1 MRSVVI
7 AALMFS
13 ATAGSLS
20 AQAPAAAAARPADP
34 NGWTVDPAH
43 SELSFR
49 IRHFVSRVRGSFGKW
64 QANLVADPANLAAGG
79 VDVTIDASTI
89 DTKNANRDADLRSAN
104 FFEVEKYPTIIFR
117 STKVEAKGNDL
128 TITGDLTMKGITKP
142 VVLKGTFNGVTKGG
156 RGEPRSGFEATAT
169 INRLDWGVTWNR
181 VIEGG
186 GSMLGDD
193 VEITMMVEA
202 YKAPPPATTR

>member
-13 ATAGSLS
+13 ATAGNLS
-20 AQAPAAAAARPADP
+20 AQAPATAAARPVDA
-34 NGWTVDPAH
+34 NAWTVDPSH

-49 IRHFVSRVRGSFGKW
+49 IRHFVSKVRGSFGKW
-64 QANLVADPANLAAGG
+64 QANLVADPANLGAAG
-79 VDVTIDASTI
+79 VDVTIDATTI
-89 DTKNANRDADLRSAN
+89 DTDNERRDADLRSAN
-104 FFEVEKYPTIIFR
+104 FFEVEKYPTITFR
-117 STKVEAKGNDL
+117 STKVEAKGTAL
-128 TITGDLTMKGITKP
+128 TISGDLTMKGVTKP
-142 VVLKGTFNGVTKGG
+142 VVLTGAFNGVTKGA
-156 RGEPRSGFEATAT
+156 RGELRSGFEASTT

-193 VEITMMVEA
+193 VEVTIAVEA
-202 YKAPPPATTR
+202 FRPPAPAATR